1 MANIPSGSLPPKIT
15 VTPTAEQV
23 NAENEKN
30 NKIRNSVQDQLNSI
44 KSIFK

>member
-15 VTPTAEQV
+15 VTPTPEQV
-23 NAENEKN
+23 NAENEQN
-30 NKIRNSVQDQLNSI
+30 NKIKNNAQNQVNIL